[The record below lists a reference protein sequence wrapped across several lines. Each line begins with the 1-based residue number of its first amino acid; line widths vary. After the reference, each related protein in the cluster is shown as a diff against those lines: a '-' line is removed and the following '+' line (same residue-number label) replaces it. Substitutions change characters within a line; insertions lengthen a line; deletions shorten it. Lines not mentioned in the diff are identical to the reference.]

1 MTATLVRGGTLI
13 ACDGRAPVREAAVLI
28 RGGRIEAAGPAAQVA
43 GHAAA
48 AGADIVDAAGAWII
62 PGLID
67 SHIHATLTGL
77 ESMPV
82 FLACG
87 VTTVRD
93 VGGPLDGVAAI
104 RDALASAPNA
114 APRFIFCGPLIDG
127 APPSF
132 PADGLGIIASNAD
145 AESAAAK
152 AEECIARGAGSIKL
166 YFRLPREGVRAA
178 ISRIA
183 GRVPVTGHL
192 GRTRA
197 SEAVA
202 DGIDGFEHAIIT
214 LYNDV
219 VDERARF
226 DGATASMSDPAFW
239 TSLLA
244 GWADADLDAAGA
256 QSLLEAMRERGVT
269 LDATLDIT
277 RTGLGTPRPAPDE
290 RLRYVRKE
298 LVAAWELGRQNERPQ
313 SDDARALAERG
324 HAQCGDV
331 VRRYHEI
338 GGRVTAGTDV
348 GAVPFL
354 VPGFSLHGELRL
366 LAAAGLSPADAL
378 AAATIEA
385 ARALRIDAET
395 GSVEPGKSADLVL
408 LDADPLA
415 DVGNVGR
422 VRTVY
427 RAGVAHD
434 PMALLAPFA
443 G

>member
-1 MTATLVRGGTLI
+1 
-13 ACDGRAPVREAAVLI
+13 
-28 RGGRIEAAGPAAQVA
+28 
-43 GHAAA
+43 
-48 AGADIVDAAGAWII
+48 
-62 PGLID
+62 
-67 SHIHATLTGL
+67 
-77 ESMPV
+77 
-82 FLACG
+82 
-87 VTTVRD
+87 
-93 VGGPLDGVAAI
+93 
-104 RDALASAPNA
+104 
-114 APRFIFCGPLIDG
+114 
-127 APPSF
+127 
-132 PADGLGIIASNAD
+132 
-145 AESAAAK
+145 
-152 AEECIARGAGSIKL
+152 
-166 YFRLPREGVRAA
+166 
-178 ISRIA
+178 
-183 GRVPVTGHL
+183 
-192 GRTRA
+192 
-197 SEAVA
+197 
-202 DGIDGFEHAIIT
+202 
-214 LYNDV
+214 
-219 VDERARF
+219 
-226 DGATASMSDPAFW
+226 
-239 TSLLA
+239 
-244 GWADADLDAAGA
+244 
-256 QSLLEAMRERGVT
+256 
-269 LDATLDIT
+269 
-277 RTGLGTPRPAPDE
+277 PRPAPDE

-324 HAQCGDV
+324 HAQCGDL